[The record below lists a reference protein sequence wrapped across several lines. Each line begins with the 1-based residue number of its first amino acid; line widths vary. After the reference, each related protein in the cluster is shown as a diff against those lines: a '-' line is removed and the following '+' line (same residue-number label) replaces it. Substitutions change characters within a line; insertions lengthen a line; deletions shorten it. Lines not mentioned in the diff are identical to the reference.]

1 MGGDPKWEG
10 DQAPHALFLPAP
22 QAWES
27 WNLISSLR
35 QSRVK
40 SRHLRA
46 CLTMF
51 VLAEGFTG
59 LFEAGSISADLEES
73 GRGSQR
79 SGRGLRRG
87 AGGGPRSKDAY
98 EWPL

>member
-10 DQAPHALFLPAP
+10 GQAPHMLFLLAP

-35 QSRVK
+35 QSR
-40 SRHLRA
+40 HLRA
-46 CLTMF
+46 CLAMF

-59 LFEAGSISADLEES
+59 LFEAGSIRADLEES

-79 SGRGLRRG
+79 SGRGLRQG
-87 AGGGPRSKDAY
+87 AEGGPPSKDAN